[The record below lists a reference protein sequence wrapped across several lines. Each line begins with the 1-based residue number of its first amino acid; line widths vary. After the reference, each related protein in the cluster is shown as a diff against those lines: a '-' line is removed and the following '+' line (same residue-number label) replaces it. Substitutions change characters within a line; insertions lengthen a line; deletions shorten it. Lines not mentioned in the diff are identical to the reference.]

1 VTSKGD
7 PGVRMVAFE
16 NAPAQ
21 RIDPNWREPPPP
33 AVDRLG
39 ELRAAVL
46 LVVGE
51 EDIAEVGE
59 IADPVAEAVPGSSK
73 RVVAEADQLVNLGE
87 PERFNQL
94 ALDFLAFAG

>member
-1 VTSKGD
+1 VTSKAD
-7 PGVRMVAFE
+7 PGVRKVAFE

-21 RIDPNWREPPPP
+21 RIDPSWREPPPP

-51 EDIAEVGE
+51 EDIAGVGE
-59 IADPVAEAVPGSSK
+59 IADLVAEVVPVRASASSP
-73 RVVAEADQLVNLGE
+73 R
-87 PERFNQL
+87 RISS
-94 ALDFLAFAG
+94 